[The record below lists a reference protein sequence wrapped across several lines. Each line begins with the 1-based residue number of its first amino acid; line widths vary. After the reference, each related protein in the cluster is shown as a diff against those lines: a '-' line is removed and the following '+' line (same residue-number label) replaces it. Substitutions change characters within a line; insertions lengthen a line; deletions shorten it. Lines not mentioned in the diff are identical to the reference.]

1 MKYFEVP
8 SYTSNMAAYGG
19 DEVSTNSPPKDLLT
33 ILFDYTK
40 QKDKRKSIT
49 SINEGEVKG

>member
-8 SYTSNMAAYGG
+8 PYTSNMAAYGG